1 MQVSIWGYLGLLRA
15 GRQSGSD
22 VVRTRD
28 QMHWAWERRKDVISA
43 LAGVECLDAKHYIL
57 KPLAHE
63 YVSRF
68 SDDRG

>member
-1 MQVSIWGYLGLLRA
+1 MN
-15 GRQSGSD
+15 
-22 VVRTRD
+22 
-28 QMHWAWERRKDVISA
+28 WAWERRKDVISA

-63 YVSRF
+63 YISRF